1 MSVYNENVFIRQAL
15 PGILELCHRTII
27 VDGSYK
33 GFPTEGLSTDGTLE
47 YLEDIAAAD
56 NRLEVIRSYGLD
68 ENDKRSLYLLGAAGD
83 WYFMLD
89 ADEEITETGEIEK
102 VLNQTDAFTVRV
114 SLTRPY
120 DGLTYAVPRFFRH
133 SPGMRYGFEH
143 WHIYG
148 ADGSCL
154 YSHDD
159 TGDKVVTKTETYA
172 PFVIT
177 HNIHLREQ
185 TRKLDKTAYFDYL
198 NDRRRL
204 EANRPRPEMEV

>member
-15 PGILELCHRTII
+15 PGILELCHRVIV

-56 NRLEVIRSYGLD
+56 DRLEVIRAHGLD
-68 ENDKRSLYLLGAAGD
+68 ENDKRSLYLKGQIGD

-89 ADEEITETGEIEK
+89 ADEEITEIAEIQK
-102 VLNQTDAFTVRV
+102 VLNHTDASTVRV

-120 DGLTYAVPRFFRH
+120 DGLTYAVPRFFKH
-133 SPGMRYGFEH
+133 VVGMSYGFEH
-143 WHIYG
+143 WHIFD
-148 ADGSCL
+148 ADGNCL

-159 TGDKVVTKTETYA
+159 SGDKVITKTETYA
-172 PFVIT
+172 PFIIT
-177 HNIHLREQ
+177 HNIFLREQ
-185 TRKLDKTAYFDYL
+185 QRKVDKTTHFDYL
-198 NDRRRL
+198 NSRRRL
-204 EANRPRPEMEV
+204 EANKPRPESEG